1 MLRKTTIDWAAKE
14 SVRAK
19 FCILASESSANTV
32 PESRWW
38 SVNRVM
44 SLGEHDADKARSGQ
58 LRATDALASRRFVRM
73 AGPVSAAIRHRVT
86 RQQPVLAAVLQV
98 RNFVPGLSRRKA
110 RTFTLMAFATPG
122 ESPLRSR
129 QDNRKTSHGHENV
142 ATIKEVMPQP
152 GHAINLRTVRC
163 EGNTYASTCRMPR
176 HRCVVRAS
184 HVTPSQSELR

>member
-1 MLRKTTIDWAAKE
+1 MRPLAHRGQAEAVLRKTTIDWAAKE

-38 SVNRVM
+38 SVSRVM
-44 SLGEHDADKARSGQ
+44 SLGEHDADKARSGK

-86 RQQPVLAAVLQV
+86 RQQPFLAAVLQV

-110 RTFTLMAFATPG
+110 RTFTRGSAENHG
-122 ESPLRSR
+122 EGGRSKRSTNRGAPLRR
-129 QDNRKTSHGHENV
+129 QR
-142 ATIKEVMPQP
+142 
-152 GHAINLRTVRC
+152 LRWLL
-163 EGNTYASTCRMPR
+163 
-176 HRCVVRAS
+176 
-184 HVTPSQSELR
+184 QSDVGCSGA